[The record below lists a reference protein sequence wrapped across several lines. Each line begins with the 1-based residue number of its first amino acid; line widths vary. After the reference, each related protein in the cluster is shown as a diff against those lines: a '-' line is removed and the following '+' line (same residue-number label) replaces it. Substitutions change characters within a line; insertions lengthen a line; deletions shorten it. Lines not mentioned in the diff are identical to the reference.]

1 MKVAAS
7 MSVGRLAP
15 KHSLDIDGIRAIS
28 PNVTPS
34 LIKDDVV
41 IIDRLKRPDG
51 SHMTIEEYT
60 DQTFQPYIDQ
70 YNAKQRRKD
79 RQIQTGYCEWH
90 RSNGTLSQ
98 GKGELAYEAVL
109 QYGSHGDLGGE
120 YYSPDTTPERKAQL
134 RAEYE
139 GVYRQWVTNLERDF
153 PHMTLV
159 FAVAHFSET
168 EGTPHL
174 HVCLQPQAD
183 CSRGLAKQ
191 VSIGRALAQDG
202 IERIDT
208 RAEAE
213 QAGGFQLSRFYKKF
227 HHEYQNPT
235 LQRLGYEIK
244 EEIHGLKHM
253 EKDGYAVV
261 MADAQQ
267 KAQKLV
273 QTAEHRKQRVEEE
286 TDRIKRKTLNAVYEA
301 QEAAIAA
308 KQEKT
313 RAEQQKAA
321 AEAQAA
327 SVKAQAI
334 EESGR
339 IIETARIAAQTAQKA
354 AETANAERERAEQ
367 KKAAAEAQTEA
378 IRQQAKEEADRRC
391 KQLEWQL
398 SQAEA
403 YIAEQ
408 QTLIDTLREKLQ
420 SLKAS
425 LLYPP
430 ILRCAFRC
438 NGQRRQKAADS
449 GVDRKN
455 RTLSPQKI
463 FGTMDKNHSL

>member
-1 MKVAAS
+1 MKIAAS

-15 KHSLDIDGIRAIS
+15 KHSLNIDGIRTIS
-28 PNVTPS
+28 KNVTPK
-34 LIKDDVV
+34 LIKNDV
-41 IIDRLKRPDG
+41 ILIDRLRSQDG
-51 SHMTIEEYT
+51 KHLTIEEYT
-60 DQTFQPYIDQ
+60 DQHFQPIIDQ

-90 RSNGTLSQ
+90 RGNGTLSQ

-109 QYGSHGDLGGE
+109 QYGTHEDIGGE
-120 YYSPDTTPERKAQL
+120 YYSLNTSAERKAELQEEFE
-134 RAEYE
+134 A
-139 GVYRQWVTNLERDF
+139 VYCEWVESLQRDY
-153 PHMTLV
+153 PHLTILY
-159 FAVAHFSET
+159 AVIHFSEV

-174 HVCLQPQAD
+174 HVGFQPEAD
-183 CSRGLAKQ
+183 CTRGLAKQ

-213 QAGGFQLSRFYKKF
+213 QAGGFQLARFYQRF

-244 EEIHGLKHM
+244 AETHGLKHT

-273 QTAEHRKQRVEEE
+273 QTAEQRKQRVEEE

-301 QEAAIAA
+301 QEAAMAA

-321 AEAQAA
+321 VEAQAA

-334 EESGR
+334 EESER

-354 AETANAERERAEQ
+354 AETAKAERQRAEQ
-367 KKAAAEAQTEA
+367 KKAAAEAHTEA
-378 IRQQAKEEADRRC
+378 IRQQAKEESDRRC

-403 YIAEQ
+403 CIVEQ

-420 SLKAS
+420 SLKVF
-425 LLYPP
+425 LQEHN
-430 ILRCAFRC
+430 AFATFV
-438 NGQRRQKAADS
+438 NWMQRNQEPEHD
-449 GVDRKN
+449 
-455 RTLSPQKI
+455 
-463 FGTMDKNHSL
+463 HSHGHHHSH

>member
-41 IIDRLKRPDG
+41 IIDRLRRPDG

-70 YNAKQRRKD
+70 YNSKQRRKD

-109 QYGSHGDLGGE
+109 QYGSHDDLGGE
-120 YYSPDTTPERKAQL
+120 YYSPDTALERKAQL

-139 GVYRQWVTNLERDF
+139 RVYRQWVADLERDF

-174 HVCLQPQAD
+174 HVCMQPQAD

-202 IERIDT
+202 IERLDS
-208 RAEAE
+208 REEAK
-213 QAGGFQLSRFYKKF
+213 QAGGYQLARFYQRF
-227 HHEYQNPT
+227 HHEYQNPS

-244 EEIHGLKHM
+244 AEQHGLKHM

-261 MADAQQ
+261 MERAD
-267 KAQKLV
+267 KIV
-273 QTAEHRKQRVEEE
+273 Q
-286 TDRIKRKTLNAVYEA
+286 
-301 QEAAIAA
+301 
-308 KQEKT
+308 
-313 RAEQQKAA
+313 
-321 AEAQAA
+321 
-327 SVKAQAI
+327 
-334 EESGR
+334 ES
-339 IIETARIAAQTAQKA
+339 
-354 AETANAERERAEQ
+354 RERAEITE
-367 KKAAAEAQTEA
+367 KARKAAQKDLDLLETKQLMVELEVDEATQTAEAARQAAERAIQSKVEAQATEA
-378 IRQQAKEEADRRC
+378 AIRAQARYEAEATVR
-391 KQLEWQL
+391 QLEAEIQEKNSIIHSL
-398 SQAEA
+398 SAEC
-403 YIAEQ
+403 EKLK
-408 QTLIDTLREKLQ
+408 TKLSRLREYLQ
-420 SLKAS
+420 EKH
-425 LLYPP
+425 
-430 ILRCAFRC
+430 ILEGFLQWVSSKSHQQEQ
-438 NGQRRQKAADS
+438 NYD
-449 GVDRKN
+449 DRE
-455 RTLSPQKI
+455 L
-463 FGTMDKNHSL
+463 

>member
-28 PNVTPS
+28 PNVTPE

-41 IIDRLKRPDG
+41 IIDRLRRPDG

-70 YNAKQRRKD
+70 YNAKQRRRD

-109 QYGSHGDLGGE
+109 QYGSHDDLGGE

-139 GVYRQWVTNLERDF
+139 QVYRQWVADLERDF

-174 HVCLQPQAD
+174 HVCMQPQAD

-202 IERIDT
+202 IERLDS

-213 QAGGFQLSRFYKKF
+213 QAGGYQLARFYQRF
-227 HHEYQNPT
+227 HHEYQNPS

-244 EEIHGLKHM
+244 AEQHGLRHM
-253 EKDGYAVV
+253 EKDGYTVV
-261 MADAQQ
+261 MEQAQQ
-267 KAQKLV
+267 KAEKIVRASREQAEITEKARKAAKRDLDLLETKQLLV
-273 QTAEHRKQRVEEE
+273 EMELEDQQRQAAEASQTAEQARQAAER
-286 TDRIKRKTLNAVYEA
+286 AAQQAAEA
-301 QEAAIAA
+301 KATEAAI
-308 KQEKT
+308 
-313 RAEQQKAA
+313 R
-321 AEAQAA
+321 AQARY
-327 SVKAQAI
+327 
-334 EESGR
+334 E
-339 IIETARIAAQTAQKA
+339 
-354 AETANAERERAEQ
+354 AETTVRELQAQLWERDS
-367 KKAAAEAQTEA
+367 
-378 IRQQAKEEADRRC
+378 IIHG
-391 KQLEWQL
+391 L
-398 SQAEA
+398 QAEA
-403 YIAEQ
+403 EKMKQKLSALREYLQERSIFENFLEWFKGKSPQ
-408 QTLIDTLREKLQ
+408 QTLDEREL
-420 SLKAS
+420 
-425 LLYPP
+425 
-430 ILRCAFRC
+430 
-438 NGQRRQKAADS
+438 
-449 GVDRKN
+449 
-455 RTLSPQKI
+455 
-463 FGTMDKNHSL
+463 

>member
-28 PNVTPS
+28 PNVTPE

-41 IIDRLKRPDG
+41 IVDRLKRPDG

-70 YNAKQRRKD
+70 YNAKQRRRD

-109 QYGSHGDLGGE
+109 QYGSHDDLGGE

-139 GVYRQWVTNLERDF
+139 QVYRQWVADLERDF
-153 PHMTLV
+153 PHMTIV
-159 FAVAHFSET
+159 FAVGHFSEI

-183 CSRGLAKQ
+183 CTRGLAKQ

-202 IERIDT
+202 IERLDS

-213 QAGGFQLSRFYKKF
+213 QAGGYQLARFYQNF
-227 HHEYQNPT
+227 HHKYQNPS

-244 EEIHGLKHM
+244 AEQHGLRHM

-261 MADAQQ
+261 MEQAS
-267 KAQKLV
+267 
-273 QTAEHRKQRVEEE
+273 
-286 TDRIKRKTLNAVYEA
+286 
-301 QEAAIAA
+301 QEADKIV
-308 KQEKT
+308 QE
-313 RAEQQKAA
+313 
-321 AEAQAA
+321 
-327 SVKAQAI
+327 S
-334 EESGR
+334 
-339 IIETARIAAQTAQKA
+339 
-354 AETANAERERAEQ
+354 RERAEITEKARKAAQ
-367 KKAAAEAQTEA
+367 KDLDLLETKQLLIEMELEDQQRQAAEASQTAEQARQAAERAAQQAAEAKATEA
-378 IRQQAKEEADRRC
+378 AIRKQARYEAETTVRELQAQLWEKEGIIHGLMAETEKLKHKLSKIREYLEETNILENFIAWIKGDNRQQNMDDR
-391 KQLEWQL
+391 
-398 SQAEA
+398 
-403 YIAEQ
+403 EQ
-408 QTLIDTLREKLQ
+408 
-420 SLKAS
+420 
-425 LLYPP
+425 
-430 ILRCAFRC
+430 
-438 NGQRRQKAADS
+438 
-449 GVDRKN
+449 
-455 RTLSPQKI
+455 
-463 FGTMDKNHSL
+463 

>member
-28 PNVTPS
+28 PNVTPE

-41 IIDRLKRPDG
+41 IIDRLRRPDG

-60 DQTFQPYIDQ
+60 DQQFQPYIDQ

-109 QYGSHGDLGGE
+109 QYGSHDDLGGE
-120 YYSPDTTPERKAQL
+120 YYSPDTALERKAQL

-139 GVYRQWVTNLERDF
+139 RVYRQWVVDLERDF

-174 HVCLQPQAD
+174 HVCMQPQAD

-202 IERIDT
+202 IERLDS
-208 RAEAE
+208 REEAK
-213 QAGGFQLSRFYKKF
+213 QAGGYQLARFYQRF
-227 HHEYQNPT
+227 HHEYQNPS

-244 EEIHGLKHM
+244 AEQHGLKHM

-261 MADAQQ
+261 MERAD
-267 KAQKLV
+267 KIV
-273 QTAEHRKQRVEEE
+273 Q
-286 TDRIKRKTLNAVYEA
+286 
-301 QEAAIAA
+301 
-308 KQEKT
+308 
-313 RAEQQKAA
+313 
-321 AEAQAA
+321 
-327 SVKAQAI
+327 
-334 EESGR
+334 ES
-339 IIETARIAAQTAQKA
+339 
-354 AETANAERERAEQ
+354 RERAEITE
-367 KKAAAEAQTEA
+367 KARKAAQKDLDLLETKQLMVELEVDEATQTAEAARQAAQRAIQQKAEA
-378 IRQQAKEEADRRC
+378 EANKAAIQAQARYEAEATVR
-391 KQLEWQL
+391 QLEAEIQEKNSIIHSL
-398 SQAEA
+398 SAEC
-403 YIAEQ
+403 
-408 QTLIDTLREKLQ
+408 EKLKTKLSRLRDYLQ
-420 SLKAS
+420 ERN
-425 LLYPP
+425 
-430 ILRCAFRC
+430 ILENFLQWV
-438 NGQRRQKAADS
+438 GVKSQKQEKNYD
-449 GVDRKN
+449 DRE
-455 RTLSPQKI
+455 L
-463 FGTMDKNHSL
+463 

>member
-41 IIDRLKRPDG
+41 IIDRLRRPDG

-60 DQTFQPYIDQ
+60 DQQFQPYIDQ

-90 RSNGTLSQ
+90 RNNGTLSQ

-109 QYGSHGDLGGE
+109 QYGSHDDLGGE
-120 YYSPDTTPERKAQL
+120 YYSPDTTLERKAQL

-139 GVYRQWVTNLERDF
+139 GVYRRWVADLERDF

-174 HVCLQPQAD
+174 HVCMQPQAD

-202 IERIDT
+202 IERLDS
-208 RAEAE
+208 REEAK
-213 QAGGFQLSRFYKKF
+213 QAGGYQLARFYQRF
-227 HHEYQNPT
+227 HHEYQNPS

-244 EEIHGLKHM
+244 AEQHGLKHM

-261 MADAQQ
+261 MEQAD
-267 KAQKLV
+267 K
-273 QTAEHRKQRVEEE
+273 
-286 TDRIKRKTLNAVYEA
+286 I
-301 QEAAIAA
+301 
-308 KQEKT
+308 
-313 RAEQQKAA
+313 
-321 AEAQAA
+321 
-327 SVKAQAI
+327 VK
-334 EESGR
+334 ES
-339 IIETARIAAQTAQKA
+339 
-354 AETANAERERAEQ
+354 RERAEITE
-367 KKAAAEAQTEA
+367 KARKAAQKDLDLLETKQLMVELEVDEATQTAEAARQAAQRAIQQKAEA
-378 IRQQAKEEADRRC
+378 EASKAAIQAQARYEAEATVR
-391 KQLEWQL
+391 QLEAEIQEKNSIIHSL
-398 SQAEA
+398 SAECEKLKA
-403 YIAEQ
+403 K
-408 QTLIDTLREKLQ
+408 LSRLREYLQ
-420 SLKAS
+420 EKH
-425 LLYPP
+425 
-430 ILRCAFRC
+430 ILEGFLQWVSSKSHQQEQ
-438 NGQRRQKAADS
+438 NYD
-449 GVDRKN
+449 DRE
-455 RTLSPQKI
+455 L
-463 FGTMDKNHSL
+463 

>member
-1 MKVAAS
+1 MQVAAS

-15 KHSLDIDGIRAIS
+15 KHSLNIDGIRAIS
-28 PNVTPS
+28 KNVTPK
-34 LIKDDVV
+34 LIRDDVV
-41 IIDRLKRPDG
+41 IIDHLRGQDG
-51 SHMTIEEYT
+51 RHMTIEEYT
-60 DQTFQPYIDQ
+60 DQHFQPYIDQ

-90 RSNGTLSQ
+90 GGNGTLSQ

-109 QYGSHGDLGGE
+109 QYGTHEDIGGE
-120 YYSPDTTPERKAQL
+120 YYSLNTSAERKAKLQEEFE
-134 RAEYE
+134 A
-139 GVYRQWVTNLERDF
+139 VYREWVEAIQRDY
-153 PHMTLV
+153 PHLSILY
-159 FAVAHFSET
+159 AVIHFSEV

-174 HVCLQPQAD
+174 HVCFQPEAD
-183 CSRGLAKQ
+183 CTRGLAKQ

-213 QAGGFQLSRFYKKF
+213 QAGGFQLARFYQRF

-244 EEIHGLKHM
+244 AETHGLKHM

-267 KAQKLV
+267 KAQTLV
-273 QTAEHRKQRVEEE
+273 QTAEQRKLRVEEE
-286 TDRIKRKTLNAVYEA
+286 TDRIKNKTLNLVYEA
-301 QEAAIAA
+301 QEATIAA
-308 KQEKT
+308 KQE
-313 RAEQQKAA
+313 RARVEREKAHI
-321 AEAQAA
+321 EAQAA
-327 SVKAQAI
+327 SVKEQAI
-334 EESGR
+334 EESER

-391 KQLEWQL
+391 KELEWQL

-408 QTLIDTLREKLQ
+408 QSLIDTLREKLQ
-420 SLKAS
+420 YVKAFLKERNIFATFIS
-425 LLYPP
+425 WMQ
-430 ILRCAFRC
+430 
-438 NGQRRQKAADS
+438 G
-449 GVDRKN
+449 
-455 RTLSPQKI
+455 PQEPEHE
-463 FGTMDKNHSL
+463 HSHGHRHSR

>member
-28 PNVTPS
+28 PNVTPE

-41 IIDRLKRPDG
+41 IIDRLRRPDG

-60 DQTFQPYIDQ
+60 DQQFQPYIDQ

-109 QYGSHGDLGGE
+109 QYGSHDDLGGE
-120 YYSPDTTPERKAQL
+120 YYSPDTTLERKAQL

-139 GVYRQWVTNLERDF
+139 GVYRRWVADLERDF

-174 HVCLQPQAD
+174 HVCMQPQAD

-202 IERIDT
+202 IERLDS
-208 RAEAE
+208 REEAK
-213 QAGGFQLSRFYKKF
+213 QAGGYQLARFYQRF
-227 HHEYQNPT
+227 HHEYQNPS

-244 EEIHGLKHM
+244 AEQHGLKHM

-261 MADAQQ
+261 MEQAD
-267 KAQKLV
+267 KIV
-273 QTAEHRKQRVEEE
+273 Q
-286 TDRIKRKTLNAVYEA
+286 
-301 QEAAIAA
+301 
-308 KQEKT
+308 
-313 RAEQQKAA
+313 
-321 AEAQAA
+321 
-327 SVKAQAI
+327 
-334 EESGR
+334 ES
-339 IIETARIAAQTAQKA
+339 
-354 AETANAERERAEQ
+354 RERAEITE
-367 KKAAAEAQTEA
+367 KARKAAQKDLDLLETKQLMVELEVDEATQTAEAARQAAQRAIQQKAEA
-378 IRQQAKEEADRRC
+378 EANKAAIQAQARYEAEATVR
-391 KQLEWQL
+391 QLEAEIQEKNSIIHSL
-398 SQAEA
+398 SAEC
-403 YIAEQ
+403 
-408 QTLIDTLREKLQ
+408 EKLKTKLSRLRDYLQ
-420 SLKAS
+420 ERN
-425 LLYPP
+425 
-430 ILRCAFRC
+430 ILGEFLTMGRC
-438 NGQRRQKAADS
+438 
-449 GVDRKN
+449 
-455 RTLSPQKI
+455 
-463 FGTMDKNHSL
+463 

>member
-1 MKVAAS
+1 

-15 KHSLDIDGIRAIS
+15 KHSLNIDGIRAIS
-28 PNVTPS
+28 KNVTPK
-34 LIKDDVV
+34 LIENDV
-41 IIDRLKRPDG
+41 ILIDRLRSQDG
-51 SHMTIEEYT
+51 KHLTIEEYT
-60 DQTFQPYIDQ
+60 DQHFQPYIDQ
-70 YNAKQRRKD
+70 YNMKQRRKD
-79 RQIQTGYCEWH
+79 RQIQVGYCEWH
-90 RSNGTLSQ
+90 RGNGTLSQ

-109 QYGSHGDLGGE
+109 QYGTHEDIGGE
-120 YYSPDTTPERKAQL
+120 YYSLNTSAERKAELQEEFE
-134 RAEYE
+134 A
-139 GVYRQWVTNLERDF
+139 VYCEWVESLQRDY
-153 PHMTLV
+153 PHLTILY
-159 FAVAHFSET
+159 AVIHFSEV

-174 HVCLQPQAD
+174 HICFQPEAD
-183 CSRGLAKQ
+183 CTRGLAKQ

-213 QAGGFQLSRFYKKF
+213 QAGGFQLARFYQRF

-244 EEIHGLKHM
+244 AETHGLKHM

-273 QTAEHRKQRVEEE
+273 QTAEQRKQRVEEE

-308 KQEKT
+308 KQVKT

-321 AEAQAA
+321 VEAQAA

-334 EESGR
+334 EESER

-354 AETANAERERAEQ
+354 AETAKAERQRAEQ

-378 IRQQAKEEADRRC
+378 IRQQAKEEADKRC

-403 YIAEQ
+403 YITEQ
-408 QTLIDTLREKLQ
+408 QTLIDTLRDKLQ
-420 SLKAS
+420 SLKIF
-425 LLYPP
+425 LQEHN
-430 ILRCAFRC
+430 AFAAFV
-438 NGQRRQKAADS
+438 NWMQRRQE
-449 GVDRKN
+449 
-455 RTLSPQKI
+455 PEHE
-463 FGTMDKNHSL
+463 HSHGHHHSR

>member
-34 LIKDDVV
+34 LIKDD
-41 IIDRLKRPDG
+41 IIFIDRLRRPDG

-90 RSNGTLSQ
+90 RGNGTLSQ

-109 QYGSHGDLGGE
+109 QYGSHDDLGGE

-174 HVCLQPQAD
+174 HVCMQPQAD
-183 CSRGLAKQ
+183 CTRGLAKQ

-202 IERIDT
+202 IERLDS
-208 RAEAE
+208 REEAQ
-213 QAGGFQLSRFYKKF
+213 QAGGYQLARFYQRF
-227 HHEYQNPT
+227 HHEYQNPS

-244 EEIHGLKHM
+244 AEQHGLKHM

-261 MADAQQ
+261 MEQAD
-267 KAQKLV
+267 K
-273 QTAEHRKQRVEEE
+273 
-286 TDRIKRKTLNAVYEA
+286 I
-301 QEAAIAA
+301 
-308 KQEKT
+308 
-313 RAEQQKAA
+313 
-321 AEAQAA
+321 
-327 SVKAQAI
+327 VK
-334 EESGR
+334 ES
-339 IIETARIAAQTAQKA
+339 
-354 AETANAERERAEQ
+354 RERAEITEKARKVAQ
-367 KKAAAEAQTEA
+367 KDLDLLETKQLMVELEVDEATQTAEAARQAAARAAQQAAEAKATEA
-378 IRQQAKEEADRRC
+378 AIREQARYEAETTVRELQA
-391 KQLEWQL
+391 QLWEKDSIIHGL
-398 SQAEA
+398 QAET
-403 YIAEQ
+403 EK
-408 QTLIDTLREKLQ
+408 LKHKLSTLREFLQEKNIFENFLSWFRGRNQQQ
-420 SLKAS
+420 SL
-425 LLYPP
+425 
-430 ILRCAFRC
+430 
-438 NGQRRQKAADS
+438 D
-449 GVDRKN
+449 DRE
-455 RTLSPQKI
+455 R
-463 FGTMDKNHSL
+463 

>member
-1 MKVAAS
+1 MKIAAS

-15 KHSLDIDGIRAIS
+15 KHSLNIDGIRTIS
-28 PNVTPS
+28 KNVTPK
-34 LIKDDVV
+34 LIKNDV
-41 IIDRLKRPDG
+41 ILIDRLRSQDG
-51 SHMTIEEYT
+51 KHLTIEEYT
-60 DQTFQPYIDQ
+60 DQHFQPIIDQ

-90 RSNGTLSQ
+90 RGNGTLSQ

-109 QYGSHGDLGGE
+109 QYGTHEDIGGE
-120 YYSPDTTPERKAQL
+120 YYSLNTSAERKAELQEEFE
-134 RAEYE
+134 A
-139 GVYRQWVTNLERDF
+139 VYCEWVESLQRDY
-153 PHMTLV
+153 PHLTILY
-159 FAVAHFSET
+159 AVIHFSEV

-174 HVCLQPQAD
+174 HICFQPEAD
-183 CSRGLAKQ
+183 CTRGLAKQ

-213 QAGGFQLSRFYKKF
+213 QAGGFQLARFYQKF

-244 EEIHGLKHM
+244 AETHGLKHM

-273 QTAEHRKQRVEEE
+273 QTAEQRKQRVEEE

-308 KQEKT
+308 KQVKT

-321 AEAQAA
+321 VEAQAA

-334 EESGR
+334 EESER

-354 AETANAERERAEQ
+354 AETAKAERQRAEQ

-378 IRQQAKEEADRRC
+378 IRQQAKEEADKRC

-403 YIAEQ
+403 YITEQ
-408 QTLIDTLREKLQ
+408 QTLIDTLRDKLQ
-420 SLKAS
+420 SLKIF
-425 LLYPP
+425 LQEHN
-430 ILRCAFRC
+430 AFAAFV
-438 NGQRRQKAADS
+438 NWMQRRQE
-449 GVDRKN
+449 
-455 RTLSPQKI
+455 PEHE
-463 FGTMDKNHSL
+463 HSHGHHHSR

>member
-408 QTLIDTLREKLQ
+408 QTLIDTLRDKMQ
-420 SLKAS
+420 SLKAF
-425 LLYPP
+425 LLEHN
-430 ILRCAFRC
+430 AFATFV
-438 NGQRRQKAADS
+438 NWMQRNQE
-449 GVDRKN
+449 
-455 RTLSPQKI
+455 LEHE
-463 FGTMDKNHSL
+463 HSHGHHHSR

>member
-41 IIDRLKRPDG
+41 IIDRLRRPDG

-60 DQTFQPYIDQ
+60 AQPFQSYIDQ

-109 QYGSHGDLGGE
+109 QYGCHDDLGGE

-134 RAEYE
+134 RAEFE
-139 GVYRQWVTNLERDF
+139 GVYRQWVADLERDF

-159 FAVAHFSET
+159 FAVAHFSEV

-183 CSRGLAKQ
+183 CTRGLAKQ

-202 IERIDT
+202 IERLDS
-208 RAEAE
+208 REEAQ
-213 QAGGFQLSRFYKKF
+213 QAGGYQLARFYQQF
-227 HHEYQNPT
+227 HHEYQNPS

-244 EEIHGLKHM
+244 AEQHGLKHM

-261 MADAQQ
+261 MEQAD
-267 KAQKLV
+267 KIV
-273 QTAEHRKQRVEEE
+273 Q
-286 TDRIKRKTLNAVYEA
+286 
-301 QEAAIAA
+301 
-308 KQEKT
+308 
-313 RAEQQKAA
+313 
-321 AEAQAA
+321 
-327 SVKAQAI
+327 
-334 EESGR
+334 ES
-339 IIETARIAAQTAQKA
+339 
-354 AETANAERERAEQ
+354 RERAEITE
-367 KKAAAEAQTEA
+367 KARKAAQKDLDLLETKQLLVEMEVEEATQTAQQARQAAERAIQSKAEAEA
-378 IRQQAKEEADRRC
+378 NEAALRAQARYEAETTVRELEA
-391 KQLEWQL
+391 QLWEKDSIIHGL
-398 SQAEA
+398 QAET
-403 YIAEQ
+403 EK
-408 QTLIDTLREKLQ
+408 LKHKLSTLREYLQERNIFENFLSWFRGRNQQQ
-420 SLKAS
+420 SL
-425 LLYPP
+425 
-430 ILRCAFRC
+430 
-438 NGQRRQKAADS
+438 D
-449 GVDRKN
+449 DRE
-455 RTLSPQKI
+455 R
-463 FGTMDKNHSL
+463 

>member
-41 IIDRLKRPDG
+41 IIDRLRRPNG

-90 RSNGTLSQ
+90 RNNGTLAQ

-109 QYGSHGDLGGE
+109 QYGSHDDLGGE

-139 GVYRQWVTNLERDF
+139 GVYRRWVADLERDF

-174 HVCLQPQAD
+174 HICLQPQAD
-183 CSRGLAKQ
+183 CSRGLSKQ

-202 IERIDT
+202 IERLDS
-208 RAEAE
+208 REEAK
-213 QAGGFQLSRFYKKF
+213 QAGGYQLARFYQRF
-227 HHEYQNPT
+227 HHEYQNPS

-244 EEIHGLKHM
+244 AEQHGLKHM

-261 MADAQQ
+261 MEQADKIVQESREWAEIIE
-267 KAQKLV
+267 KVRKAAQKDLDLLETKQLMV
-273 QTAEHRKQRVEEE
+273 ELEVEEATQTAEQARQAAQR
-286 TDRIKRKTLNAVYEA
+286 
-301 QEAAIAA
+301 AI
-308 KQEKT
+308 
-313 RAEQQKAA
+313 QQK

-327 SVKAQAI
+327 EAAIRTQARY
-334 EESGR
+334 E
-339 IIETARIAAQTAQKA
+339 
-354 AETANAERERAEQ
+354 
-367 KKAAAEAQTEA
+367 AEATV
-378 IRQQAKEEADRRC
+378 R
-391 KQLEWQL
+391 QLEAEIKEKNSIIHNL
-398 SQAEA
+398 SAEC
-403 YIAEQ
+403 
-408 QTLIDTLREKLQ
+408 EKLKTKLSKLRNYLQ
-420 SLKAS
+420 ERN
-425 LLYPP
+425 
-430 ILRCAFRC
+430 ILENFLQWI
-438 NGQRRQKAADS
+438 GVKSQKQEQNYD
-449 GVDRKN
+449 DRE
-455 RTLSPQKI
+455 L
-463 FGTMDKNHSL
+463 